1 MERFRKFYEDVLYV
15 SKITKT
21 GNKKITIF
29 IAVVLSQLTA
39 ATDIGIIIFFAA
51 ILTGSFDESNIF
63 APVTELVLDY
73 KFILPIMVVLRFVF
87 IYVQSMSLKN
97 LELNVQ
103 RNLKVFLLDDVFD
116 KRNYSIADAYFYIN
130 VLAGH
135 ISFFYSNLT
144 GFINSSL
151 QTVAYLTYLV
161 IADSRVIFTFGLG
174 ALALSIPTRIL
185 IRKARQF
192 MHESYEY
199 TQQSNVEVQRI
210 VDNMLLIKIL
220 KKETEEINNFSM
232 TLKKLNESVYNN
244 HKYGAFNSFLPSF
257 VTMFVFSILLG
268 ISQIA
273 KSITLD
279 FIGVTLR
286 LFQSLG
292 GITNATNQI
301 INSHVHIEKF
311 YEIEKNKGIIYKD
324 NFRTD
329 NLKNGKAIE
338 VKDASFKYFS
348 SETLIFENL
357 NLSFEKNSHTLLTG
371 PNGSGKST
379 LLGLISGVFYAEN
392 GSITTTTERYGY
404 IGATPLIFTAT
415 LRENLLYGNNFEIDD
430 KTLVNYLKE
439 FDTFKEESNYDLN
452 RVIDNKSLSS
462 GQMQKI
468 AFIRALVAKV
478 EILLLDEST
487 ANLDDKTRNLIFNI
501 LENTDITIINSTH
514 DPESFKNID
523 SHYRIELV
531 DEKRVI
537 NAISLN

>member
-311 YEIEKNKGIIYKD
+311 YEMEKNKGIIYKD

>member
-210 VDNMLLIKIL
+210 VDNMLLVKIL

-311 YEIEKNKGIIYKD
+311 YEMEKNKGIIYKD

-379 LLGLISGVFYAEN
+379 LLGLISGVFYAEK
-392 GSITTTTERYGY
+392 GSITTSTERYGY